1 MPPVPVLQ
9 SDSAPFLHAR
19 ERPLVL
25 YVIHQHDYSGA
36 ELMHVPVMRADAD
49 PLLACPPGS
58 RTEHLGRELGVPTVP
73 LGFRELRHS
82 AGLLEALR
90 SLPRGLATALEL
102 RRVLRAHPERR
113 IVFCTSLRPGMLA
126 ALAALGLRRRSMWMV
141 TDLMPP
147 APLAQLTRLLA
158 AIGCDRA
165 VSLSRIAADDFV
177 GRSRRLRARTIVAY
191 PGRDLERFKPEQA
204 SPGAPRA
211 GIIGHVSPTKRTDL
225 ALDIAWRVAAGERR
239 FELSIIGR
247 AQYREDDFAFE
258 RELRQRVES
267 DERLRPY
274 VRFNGYVT
282 DMPAEL
288 ARLGLLLHCRPDEPL
303 GIALIEA
310 MAAGLPVVAP
320 AAAGPTEIVED
331 GVTGFLYPPGDAER
345 AAGQVLRLVRDP
357 QLAAEMGA
365 AARAAAERRFS
376 ARAYLERMDRLI
388 AEVAR

>member
-1 MPPVPVLQ
+1 MQ

-19 ERPLVL
+19 DRPLVL

-58 RTEHLGRELGVPTVP
+58 RTEQLARDLGVPTVP

-82 AGLLEALR
+82 AGLLETLR
-90 SLPRGLATALEL
+90 SIRRGVATALEL
-102 RRVLRAHPERR
+102 RRLLRAHPERR
-113 IVFCTSLRPGMLA
+113 ILYCTSLRPSMLA
-126 ALAALGLRRRSMWMV
+126 ALAGLGLGRRIMWMV

-147 APLAQLTRLLA
+147 PPLKQLARVLA
-158 AIGCDRA
+158 AIGCHSA
-165 VSLSRIAADDFV
+165 VSLSRIAADDFA
-177 GRSRRLRARTIVAY
+177 GRSRRLRERTVVAY
-191 PGRDLERFKPEQA
+191 PGRELERFKPEEA
-204 SPGAPRA
+204 SPGTPRA
-211 GIIGHVSPTKRTDL
+211 GIVGHVSPTKRTDL
-225 ALDIAWRVAAGERR
+225 AIEIARRVAAAEPR
-239 FELSIIGR
+239 FELTIIGR

-258 RELRQRVES
+258 RELRRLVES
-267 DERLRPY
+267 DEGLRPH
-274 VRFNGYVT
+274 VRFNGYVSE
-282 DMPAEL
+282 MPAEL

-331 GVTGFLYPPGDAER
+331 GVTGFLYPPGDAPR
-345 AAGQVLRLVRDP
+345 AAEQVLRLIRDRK
-357 QLAAEMGA
+357 LAAEMGA

-376 ARAYLERMDRLI
+376 AAAYLTEIDGLI
-388 AEVAR
+388 AAASP